1 MTKSNLTRRGVLRS
15 GAIAGAALGVPTYLR
30 AQDSGYTN
38 APGDSSVTLGFNVPQ
53 TGPYADEGADE
64 LRAYELA
71 VEHLNGGGDG
81 GMLPTFSSQEL
92 DGSGILGRK
101 VEYVTGDTQTK
112 SDAARASARS
122 MIEKDGAIMITGGS
136 SSGVAVAVQA
146 LCQEA
151 GVIFMAGLTHSNDT
165 TGKDKRANGFRHFF
179 NSYMSGAALA
189 PVLKNA
195 YGTDR
200 KAYHLTADY
209 NWGYTTEEAIRSS
222 TEAMGWE
229 TVAAVKTP
237 LTQTD
242 FSSYIAPVLQSG
254 ADVLV
259 LNHYGGNMVNSLT
272 NAVQFGLR
280 EATANGK
287 QFEIVVPLYS
297 RLMARGAG
305 ENVKGIFGSTNWHW
319 SLQDEGSQAFV
330 KSFGTKYGFPPS
342 QAAHTCYVQTL
353 LYADAVQRAGS
364 FQPCAVVE
372 ALEGFEFDGLGNG
385 PTLYRAD
392 DHQCFKD
399 VLVVRGKENPTS
411 EFDLLEVVEVTPA
424 DQVTYAPDHPQ
435 FAGGAL
441 GDCNNGA

>member
-1 MTKSNLTRRGVLRS
+1 MSKSNLTRRGLIRTS
-15 GAIAGAALGVPTYLR
+15 AIAGAGVAMPTIFT
-30 AQDSGYTN
+30 ASSAAAFTN
-38 APGDSSVTLGFNVPQ
+38 EPTGSTVTLGFNVPQ
-53 TGPYADEGADE
+53 SGPYADEGADE

-81 GMLPTFSSQEL
+81 GMMSTFSSDALQ
-92 DGSGILGRK
+92 GNGILGKK

-136 SSGVAVAVQA
+136 SSGVAVAVQD
-146 LCQEA
+146 LCQSA
-151 GVIFMAGLTHSNDT
+151 GVIFMSGLTHSNDT
-165 TGKDKRANGFRHFF
+165 TGKDRKANGFRHFF

-189 PVLKNA
+189 PVLADA

-229 TVAAVKTP
+229 TVNTVKTP

-242 FSSYIAPVLQSG
+242 FSSYIAPVMQSG

-280 EATANGK
+280 DATANGK
-287 QFEIVVPLYS
+287 DFEIVVPLYS

-319 SLQDEGSQAFV
+319 SLTDDASKAFV
-330 KSFGTKYGFPPS
+330 RSFGEKYGFPPS

-353 LYADAVQRAGS
+353 LYADAVERAGS

-385 PTLYRAD
+385 PTLYRAA

-399 VLVVRGKENPTS
+399 VLVVKGKQNPES
-411 EFDLLEVVEVTPA
+411 EFDLLEIVEVTPTE
-424 DQVTYAPDHPQ
+424 QVT
-435 FAGGAL
+435 
-441 GDCNNGA
+441 

>member
-1 MTKSNLTRRGVLRS
+1 MTTNFTRRGVLKT
-15 GAIAGAALGVPTYLR
+15 GAIAGAGVALPTIFTSR
-30 AQDSGYTN
+30 ANAYTN
-38 APGDSSVTLGFNVPQ
+38 EPTGDTVTLGFNVPQ

-71 VEHLNGGGDG
+71 VEHLNGTGADN
-81 GMLPTFSSQEL
+81 GMLETFSSKSLTGQ
-92 DGSGILGRK
+92 GILGKK

-151 GVIFMAGLTHSNDT
+151 GVIFMAGLTHANDT

-189 PVLKNA
+189 PVLANA

-200 KAYHLTADY
+200 NAYYLTADY
-209 NWGYTTEEAIRSS
+209 NWGYTTEEAISS
-222 TEAMGWE
+222 ATEAMGWT
-229 TVAAVKTP
+229 TVNKVKTP
-237 LTQTD
+237 LGAGD
-242 FSSYIAPVLQSG
+242 FSSYITPVLQSD
-254 ADVLV
+254 ADTLV
-259 LNHYGGNMVNSLT
+259 LNHYGGDMVNSLT

-280 EATANGK
+280 EAQKNGK
-287 QFEIVVPLYS
+287 DFEIVVPLYS

-305 ENVKGIFGSTNWHW
+305 ENIKGIFGSTNWHW
-319 SLQDEGSQAFV
+319 SLPDAGSQAFV
-330 KSFGTKYGFPPS
+330 RSFGTKYGFPPS
-342 QAAHTCYVQTL
+342 QAAHTCYVQAL
-353 LYADAVQRAGS
+353 LYADAVERAGS
-364 FQPCAVVE
+364 FEPCAVVA

-385 PTLYRAD
+385 PTLYRAA

-399 VLVVRGKENPTS
+399 VLVVKGKENPSRSSTCWRS
-411 EFDLLEVVEVTPA
+411 SRSPRSSR
-424 DQVTYAPDHPQ
+424 
-435 FAGGAL
+435 
-441 GDCNNGA
+441 